1 VPRVY
6 SPTAVPFKDLTKRVF
21 LGKSRDPLDP
31 DVFHKVSLIAF
42 LAWVGLGA
50 DGLSSSCYGPE
61 EAFVALGTHR
71 HLAVFLAFATAATVI
86 LISASYSQIIELF
99 PSGGGGYLVA
109 TRLLGRGAGL
119 VSGSALVVDYA
130 MTIAMQV
137 AACVAALSSLAG
149 GVPQSRQL
157 GYSLVLV
164 AGLIFLNVR
173 GVKESVQVL
182 LPIFILF
189 LVTHLLLIVFGVGRH
204 LGAVPEV
211 AAATVTEWKGSVTQ
225 LGLWGTIAILLRAF
239 SMGGGTY
246 TGLEAVSNGLQ
257 VLREPRVKTGR
268 KTMTYMAIS
277 LSFTAGGLIL
287 CYLLTDVHRIEGL
300 TLNAVLIQKLA
311 AEAFGGGTAGASSL
325 VWLTL
330 LAEGALLL
338 VGAQAGFLDG
348 PRVLSNMAIDSW
360 IPHRFSLLSERLVTQ
375 NGVLVMGGAAI
386 GILLYTGGSI
396 DVIVVM
402 YSINVFLTFT
412 LSQLGMCVHW
422 WQVRREESSWGRRF
436 AINGVGLLMT
446 ATILVVTVVMKFLE
460 GGWVT
465 VLITGSLV
473 GLCLLV
479 RRHYSSVGLLMK
491 RADDVLTTLP
501 RYRPADVSGAVPKVE
516 PVSRNT
522 PTAVFLV
529 SGFNGLGIH
538 SLLQVQK
545 YFPRYFKNA
554 VFLSVGVV
562 DSANFKGVDEIEN
575 LKRETERD
583 LNKYVEFARGLGMHA
598 EHHLRIGTD
607 LLDEI
612 VALCHET
619 KERYD
624 RPIFFTSKLLFPD
637 ENIVTRALHN
647 QTPFAVQRRL
657 QFEGLQ
663 TVILP
668 IQVNV

>member
-1 VPRVY
+1 M
-6 SPTAVPFKDLTKRVF
+6 ALKELTKRVF
-21 LGKSRDPLDP
+21 LGRSRDPLDP
-31 DVFHKVSLIAF
+31 HVFHQLSLVAF

-61 EAFVALGTHR
+61 ELFVALGTHR
-71 HLAVFLAFATAATVI
+71 QLAVFLALATAVTVVV
-86 LISASYSQIIELF
+86 ISASYAQIIELF

-109 TRLLGRGAGL
+109 TSLLGPGAGV
-119 VSGSALVVDYA
+119 VSGAALVVDYA

-137 AACVAALSSLAG
+137 AACVAALSSLTAG
-149 GVPQSRQL
+149 VSPRGQL
-157 GYSLVLV
+157 AFSLALV
-164 AGLIFLNVR
+164 VILILLNLR
-173 GVKESVQVL
+173 GVKESVLVL
-182 LPIFILF
+182 LPIFLLF
-189 LVTHLLLIVFGVGRH
+189 LVTHVLMIGFGIGRH
-204 LGAVPEV
+204 VSALPELVATTARETKQTWATLG
-211 AAATVTEWKGSVTQ
+211 G
-225 LGLWGTIAILLRAF
+225 LGTLALMLKAF

-257 VLREPRVKTGR
+257 VLRVPRVRTGR
-268 KTMTYMAIS
+268 RTMTYMAIS
-277 LSFTAGGLIL
+277 LSVTAGGLIL
-287 CYLLTDVHRIEGL
+287 CYLLADVYRQHGQ
-300 TLNAVLIQKLA
+300 TLNAVLVRKLSG
-311 AEAFGGGTAGASSL
+311 EAFGPGAGATTFVL
-325 VWLTL
+325 LTL
-330 LAEGALLL
+330 LAEGALLF

-348 PRVLSNMAIDSW
+348 PRVLGNMAIDSW
-360 IPHRFSLLSERLVTQ
+360 IPHKFSLLSERLVTQ
-375 NGVLVMGGAAI
+375 NGILVMGLSAI

-402 YSINVFLTFT
+402 YSINVFLTFS

-422 WQVRREESSWGRRF
+422 WQERKSEPSWRRRF
-436 AINGVGLLMT
+436 AINGIGLATT
-446 ATILVVTVVMKFLE
+446 ATILVVTVVMKFRE

-473 GLCLLV
+473 GVCV
-479 RRHYSSVGLLMK
+479 AIRRHYSSVGLLMK

-501 RYRPADVSGAVPKVE
+501 KYKGADVSGVTPKSE

-545 YFPRYFKNA
+545 YFPRYFRNA

-562 DSANFKGVDEIEN
+562 DSTKFKGIHEVEN
-575 LKRETERD
+575 LKKETERD

-598 EHHLRIGTD
+598 EHHYSVGTD

-612 VALCHET
+612 VDLC
-619 KERYD
+619 KEVKKRYD
-624 RPIFFTSKLLFPD
+624 RPIFFASKLIFPD
-637 ENIVTRALHN
+637 ENMVNRLLHN

-668 IQVNV
+668 IQVSI

>member
-1 VPRVY
+1 VPLRE
-6 SPTAVPFKDLTKRVF
+6 LTKRVF

-31 DVFHKVSLIAF
+31 HVFHQLSLVAF

-61 EAFVALGTHR
+61 ELFVNLGSHR
-71 HLAVFLAFATAATVI
+71 QLAVFLAVATALTVVV
-86 LISASYSQIIELF
+86 ISVSYSQIIELF

-109 TRLLGRGAGL
+109 TSLLGPGAGV

-137 AACVAALSSLAG
+137 AACVAALSSLTAG
-149 GVPQSRQL
+149 VSPRLQ
-157 GYSLVLV
+157 
-164 AGLIFLNVR
+164 LIFSLALVVFLILINLR
-173 GVKESVQVL
+173 GVKESVLVL
-182 LPIFILF
+182 LPIFLLF
-189 LVTHLLLIVFGVGRH
+189 LVTHILVIAFGIGRH
-204 LGAVPEV
+204 VGAMPELVATTVRETKQTWTTLG
-211 AAATVTEWKGSVTQ
+211 G
-225 LGLWGTIAILLRAF
+225 LGTLALMLKAF

-277 LSFTAGGLIL
+277 LSVTAGGLIL
-287 CYLLTDVHRIEGL
+287 CYLLADVFRQEGQ
-300 TLNAVLIQKLA
+300 TLNAVLVRKLSG
-311 AEAFGGGTAGASSL
+311 EAFGPGAVATSFVL
-325 VWLTL
+325 LTL
-330 LAEGALLL
+330 LAEGALLF

-360 IPHRFSLLSERLVTQ
+360 VPHRFSLLSERLVTQ
-375 NGVLVMGGAAI
+375 NGILVMGLSAI

-402 YSINVFLTFT
+402 YSINVFLTFS

-422 WQVRREESSWGRRF
+422 WQERKTEASWGRRF
-436 AINGVGLLMT
+436 AINGVGLLTT
-446 ATILVVTVVMKFLE
+446 ATILVVTVVMKFRE

-465 VLITGSLV
+465 VLITGSLIGV
-473 GLCLLV
+473 CVAV
-479 RRHYSSVGLLMK
+479 RRHYSSIGLLMK

-501 RYRPADVSGAVPKVE
+501 RYKPADISGVTPKAE

-562 DSANFKGVDEIEN
+562 DSTKFKGIHEVEN
-575 LKRETERD
+575 LKKETERD

-598 EHHLRIGTD
+598 EHHYAVGTD

-612 VALCHET
+612 VRLCKEV

-624 RPIFFTSKLLFPD
+624 RPIFFASKLIFPD
-637 ENIVTRALHN
+637 ENMANRLLHN

-657 QFEGLQ
+657 QFEGMQ

-668 IQVNV
+668 IQVST

>member
-1 VPRVY
+1 
-6 SPTAVPFKDLTKRVF
+6 VPFRELTKRFF

-31 DVFHKVSLIAF
+31 HVFHQLSLVAF

-61 EAFVALGTHR
+61 ELFVALGTHR
-71 HLAVFLAFATAATVI
+71 QLAVFLAIATALTVI
-86 LISASYSQIIELF
+86 IISASYSQIIELF

-109 TRLLGRGAGL
+109 TSLLGPGAGV

-137 AACVAALSSLAG
+137 AACVAALASLTAGMSPRLQLTCSLA
-149 GVPQSRQL
+149 
-157 GYSLVLV
+157 LVV
-164 AGLIFLNVR
+164 FLILMNLR
-173 GVKESVQVL
+173 GVKESVLVL
-182 LPIFILF
+182 LPIFLLF
-189 LVTHLLLIVFGVGRH
+189 LVTHVLVIAFGIGRH
-204 LGAVPEV
+204 VGAMPELLATTVHETKQTWTTLG
-211 AAATVTEWKGSVTQ
+211 G
-225 LGLWGTIAILLRAF
+225 LGTLALMLKAF

-257 VLREPRVKTGR
+257 VLREPRVRTGR
-268 KTMTYMAIS
+268 RTMTYMAIS
-277 LSFTAGGLIL
+277 LSVTAGGLIL
-287 CYLLTDVHRIEGL
+287 CYLLADVYRQRGQ
-300 TLNAVLIQKLA
+300 TLNAVLVRKLSG
-311 AEAFGGGTAGASSL
+311 EAFGPGGVATGFVL
-325 VWLTL
+325 LTL
-330 LAEGALLL
+330 LAEGALLF

-348 PRVLSNMAIDSW
+348 PRVLANMAIDSW
-360 IPHRFSLLSERLVTQ
+360 IPHKFSLLSERLVTQ
-375 NGVLVMGGAAI
+375 NGIFVMGLSAI
-386 GILLYTGGSI
+386 GILVYTGGSI

-402 YSINVFLTFT
+402 YSINVFLTFS

-422 WQVRREESSWGRRF
+422 WHERKTEPSWGRRF
-436 AINGVGLLMT
+436 AINGIGLLTT
-446 ATILVVTVVMKFLE
+446 ATILVVTVVMKFRE

-473 GLCLLV
+473 ALCFAV
-479 RRHYSSVGLLMK
+479 RRHYNSIRLLMK

-501 RYRPADVSGAVPKVE
+501 KQKPDDSGVVKKAGAPVP
-516 PVSRNT
+516 RNT

-545 YFPRYFKNA
+545 YFPRYFTNA
-554 VFLSVGVV
+554 IFLSVGVL
-562 DSANFKGVDEIEN
+562 DSAKFKGASEVEN
-575 LKRETERD
+575 LKRDTEQD
-583 LNKYVEFARGLGMHA
+583 LHRYVEFAEGLGMHA
-598 EHHLRIGTD
+598 EHYSAIGTD

-612 VALCHET
+612 VELCHGV

-624 RPIFFTSKLLFPD
+624 RPVFFASKLIFPN
-637 ENIVTRALHN
+637 ENLANRFLHN

-668 IQVNV
+668 IQVSV

>member
-1 VPRVY
+1 
-6 SPTAVPFKDLTKRVF
+6 
-21 LGKSRDPLDP
+21 
-31 DVFHKVSLIAF
+31 
-42 LAWVGLGA
+42 
-50 DGLSSSCYGPE
+50 
-61 EAFVALGTHR
+61 
-71 HLAVFLAFATAATVI
+71 VFLAIATAVTVVV
-86 LISASYSQIIELF
+86 ISASYSQVIELF

-109 TRLLGRGAGL
+109 TSLLGPGAGV

-137 AACVAALSSLAG
+137 AACVAALSSLTRGLSPRA
-149 GVPQSRQL
+149 QL
-157 GYSLVLV
+157 AFSVGLVV
-164 AGLIFLNVR
+164 FLILLNLR
-173 GVKESVQVL
+173 GVKESVIFL
-182 LPIFILF
+182 LPIFLLF
-189 LVTHLLLIVFGVGRH
+189 LVTHALMIAFGIGRH
-204 LGAVPEV
+204 LSAMPELFATTVHETTQTWSLLGGLGTV
-211 AAATVTEWKGSVTQ
+211 ALMLK
-225 LGLWGTIAILLRAF
+225 AF

-277 LSFTAGGLIL
+277 LSVTAGGLIL
-287 CYLLTDVHRIEGL
+287 CYLLADVYRQPGQ
-300 TLNAVLIQKLA
+300 TLNAVLVRKLSG
-311 AEAFGGGTAGASSL
+311 EAFGPGGMAATFVL
-325 VWLTL
+325 LTL
-330 LAEGALLL
+330 LAEGALLF

-348 PRVLSNMAIDSW
+348 PRVLANMAIDSW

-375 NGVLVMGGAAI
+375 NGILVMGLSAI

-402 YSINVFLTFT
+402 YSINVFLTFS

-422 WQVRREESSWGRRF
+422 WQERRTEPSWGRRL
-436 AINGVGLLMT
+436 AINGVGLLLT
-446 ATILVVTVVMKFLE
+446 STILVITVVMKFLE

-473 GLCLLV
+473 GICVAV
-479 RRHYSSVGLLMK
+479 RRHYASVSLLMK

-501 RYRPADVSGAVPKVE
+501 SYKAADAVEPARPA
-516 PVSRNT
+516 RNT

-545 YFPRYFKNA
+545 YFPRYFMNA

-562 DSANFKGVDEIEN
+562 DSTKFKGIHEMEN
-575 LKRETERD
+575 LKKETEHD
-583 LNKYVEFARGLGMHA
+583 LELYVGFARGLGMTA
-598 EHHLRIGTD
+598 ESHYSIGTD
-607 LLDEI
+607 LLNEI
-612 VALCHET
+612 VDLCHT
-619 KERYD
+619 VKEAYD
-624 RPIFFTSKLLFPD
+624 RPVFFASKLIFPD
-637 ENIVTRALHN
+637 ENIANRLLHN

>member
-1 VPRVY
+1 VLL
-6 SPTAVPFKDLTKRVF
+6 KELTKRVF

-31 DVFHKVSLIAF
+31 TVFHKVSLIAF

-137 AACVAALSSLAG
+137 AASVAALGSLAG
-149 GVPQSRQL
+149 GIPQSRQL
-157 GYSLVLV
+157 AYSLALV
-164 AGLIFLNVR
+164 VGLTLLNVR

-182 LPIFILF
+182 LPIFLLF
-189 LVTHLLLIVFGVGRH
+189 LVTHLFLILFGVGRH
-204 LGAVPEV
+204 LTAVPEV
-211 AAATVTEWKGSVTQ
+211 AAATAHEWKGSVAQ
-225 LGLWGTIAILLRAF
+225 LGLWGTIALLLRAF

-257 VLREPRVKTGR
+257 VLREPRVRTGR
-268 KTMTYMAIS
+268 RTMTYMAIS

-287 CYLLTDVHRIEGL
+287 GYLLTDVHRIEGL
-300 TLNAVLIQKLA
+300 TLNAVLVQKLA
-311 AEAFGGGTAGASSL
+311 GEAFGGTPAGASFFI
-325 VWLTL
+325 WMTL

-348 PRVLSNMAIDSW
+348 PRVLSNMALDSW

-375 NGVLVMGGAAI
+375 NGVLLMGGAAL
-386 GILLYTGGSI
+386 GILLYTRGSI

-422 WQVRREESSWGRRF
+422 WQVRKEEPSWPHRL
-436 AINGVGLLMT
+436 AINGVGLALT
-446 ATILVVTVVMKFLE
+446 ATILAVTVVMKFRE

-465 VLITGSLV
+465 VAITGSV
-473 GLCLLV
+473 VAVCLLV
-479 RRHYSSVGLLMK
+479 HRHYNSIGLLMK

-501 RYRPADVSGAVPKVE
+501 RYKPADVSGVTPKVE

-545 YFPRYFKNA
+545 YFPRYFKNT

-562 DSANFKGVDEIEN
+562 DSANFKGSSEIEN
-575 LKRETERD
+575 LRRETERD
-583 LNKYVEFARGLGMHA
+583 LNKYVQFARGLGMHA
-598 EHHLRIGTD
+598 EHHFRIGTD

-612 VALCHET
+612 VALCHEV
-619 KERYD
+619 KEKYD
-624 RPIFFTSKLLFPD
+624 RPIFFASKLIFPN
-637 ENIVTRALHN
+637 ENLVTRALHN

-668 IQVNV
+668 IQVSI

>member
-1 VPRVY
+1 VGLRE
-6 SPTAVPFKDLTKRVF
+6 LTKKVF
-21 LGKSRDPLDP
+21 LGESRDPLDP
-31 DVFHKVSLIAF
+31 HVFHQLSLAAF

-61 EAFVALGTHR
+61 ELFVALGGHR
-71 HLAVFLAFATAATVI
+71 HLAVFLALATALTIVI
-86 LISASYSQIIELF
+86 ISASYSQIIQLF
-99 PSGGGGYLVA
+99 PTGGGGYLVA
-109 TRLLGRGAGL
+109 TRLLGSGAGV

-137 AACVAALSSLAG
+137 AASVAALSSLTAH
-149 GVPQSRQL
+149 GVPQNVQL
-157 GYSLVLV
+157 VYSLLLV
-164 AGLIFLNVR
+164 GLLIFLNVR
-173 GVKESVQVL
+173 GVKESVQFL
-182 LPIFILF
+182 LPIFVLF
-189 LVTHLLLIVFGVGRH
+189 LVTHVLVIAYGIGSH
-204 LGAVPEV
+204 LGAMPQLVSDT
-211 AAATVTEWKGSVTQ
+211 AKDTKATVGQ
-225 LGLWGTIAILLRAF
+225 LGLLGTIALMLKAF

-257 VLREPRVKTGR
+257 ILREPRVKTGR
-268 KTMTYMAIS
+268 RTMTLMAVS
-277 LSFTAGGLIL
+277 LSITAGGLIL
-287 CYLLTDVHRIEGL
+287 CYLLAGVFRVPGQ
-300 TLNAVLIQKLA
+300 TLNAVLVKKLSG
-311 AEAFGGGTAGASSL
+311 EAFGAGAIGSSFVWMTL
-325 VWLTL
+325 V
-330 LAEGALLL
+330 AEGALLF

-375 NGVLVMGGAAI
+375 NGVLVMGLAAL

-422 WQVRREESSWGRRF
+422 WQERHVEPSWLRRF
-436 AINGVGLLMT
+436 AINGVGLAAT
-446 ATILVVTVVMKFLE
+446 ATILAVTVVMKFRE

-465 VLITGSLV
+465 VLITSSLV
-473 GLCLLV
+473 GVCV
-479 RRHYSSVGLLMK
+479 VTRKHYNSVGLLMA

-501 RYRPADVSGAVPKVE
+501 KIATRSGDSASFPKIE

-545 YFPRYFKNA
+545 YFPKYFKNA
-554 VFLSVGVV
+554 IFLSVGVV
-562 DSANFKGVDEIEN
+562 DSAKFKGSDEVEN
-575 LKRETERD
+575 LRKETERD
-583 LNKYVEFARGLGMHA
+583 LNRYVEYARMIGMQG
-598 EHHLRIGTD
+598 EHHMAIGTD

-612 VALCHET
+612 VELCREV
-619 KERYD
+619 KKKYD
-624 RPIFFTSKLLFPD
+624 RPVFFASKLIFPQ
-637 ENIVTRALHN
+637 ENLANRLLHN

-657 QFEGLQ
+657 QFEGMQ

-668 IQVNV
+668 IQVQI